1 MNSPDHWPVEEAVRL
16 SDDRISEMRIVPN
29 VAVINSEF
37 APERPYRVSKTS
49 SPNASASQIPLIW
62 NEAIL
67 DAIRETRTPP
77 PVAARN
83 LALVSVAMHDAMVSV
98 ERQSR
103 PIEVAVRA
111 IPGAS
116 VEAAVSQAAYEIA
129 GRLYPALQENFQA
142 VLSQT
147 LASIE
152 DPRARVR
159 GVRLGRKLGESL
171 WNARVD
177 DGSSR
182 PTDFVVSNEAGRWMP
197 TPPRFAPALLPH
209 WANVRPMTRGM
220 RRLRPPGAFPAL
232 QSERYAAEFEI
243 VQRMGAVSSGQ
254 RTEDQTTVA
263 HFWADGAG
271 TFTPPGHWNQI
282 ARTFAER
289 NGIGLRGSVRM
300 FAMLNVALF
309 DAGIACWKC
318 KYETNVWRP
327 VTAIWEA
334 ARDGNPLT
342 AADPAWTPLLETPPF
357 PSYVSGHS
365 TFSAAAATVLT
376 RFFGPRA
383 GFEDS
388 GDPAGRFAVRHFR
401 SFHEAAEEAGMSRIY
416 GGIHFPSDNV
426 DGQILGRQVAQL
438 VLARFR

>member
-1 MNSPDHWPVEEAVRL
+1 MNSPDFCPVEEAVRL

-29 VAVINSEF
+29 VAAVD
-37 APERPYRVSKTS
+37 SK
-49 SPNASASQIPLIW
+49 SASERLFRISKMNTTKLAASEIPLIW

-67 DAIRETRTPP
+67 SAIRESRTPP

-98 ERQSR
+98 ERHFR
-103 PIEVAVRA
+103 PIEVAVRPM
-111 IPGAS
+111 PGAS
-116 VEAAVSQAAYEIA
+116 VEAAVTQAAHEIA
-129 GRLYPALQENFQA
+129 GRLYPAFQERFQA

-152 DPRARVR
+152 DLRARVR
-159 GVRLGRKLGESL
+159 GVRLGRELGESL

-182 PTDFVVSNEAGRWMP
+182 PIEFVVSDEAGRWKP

-209 WANVRPMTRGM
+209 WAHVRPMTRGI
-220 RRLRPPGAFPAL
+220 RRLRPPDAFPAL
-232 QSERYAAEFEI
+232 RSDQYAADFET

-254 RTEDQTTVA
+254 RTEDQTAIA

-289 NGIGLRGSVRM
+289 NSIGLRRSVRM
-300 FAMLNVALF
+300 FATLNVALF
-309 DAGIACWKC
+309 DASIACWKC
-318 KYETNVWRP
+318 KYETDVWRP
-327 VTAIWEA
+327 VTAIREA
-334 ARDGNPLT
+334 DSDGNPRT
-342 AADPAWTPLLETPPF
+342 NADPAWTPLLETPPF

-365 TFSAAAATVLT
+365 TFSTAAATVLT
-376 RFFGPRA
+376 LFFGPRA
-383 GFEDS
+383 SFEDS
-388 GDPAGRFAVRHFR
+388 GDPAGRFAVRRFR
-401 SFHEAAEEAGMSRIY
+401 SFHEAADEAGMSRIY
-416 GGIHFPSDNV
+416 GGIHFPSDNI
-426 DGQILGRQVAQL
+426 DGQFLGRQVARA